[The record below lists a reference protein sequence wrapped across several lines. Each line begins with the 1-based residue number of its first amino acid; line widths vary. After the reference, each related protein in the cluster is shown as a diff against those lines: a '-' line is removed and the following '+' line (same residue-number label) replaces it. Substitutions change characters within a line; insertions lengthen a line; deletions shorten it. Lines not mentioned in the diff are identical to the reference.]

1 MEVQTPYAD
10 LSGNHMAKPQIESA
24 VLDFIILCSHPTRIW
39 ELGEEKNSY
48 PTIVGYRSEH
58 VKLVSVDV
66 FIHVVQP
73 TILEAVYSDILT
85 RFAGNEEALF
95 SIRIAY
101 CYSQSS
107 QLHDT

>member
-1 MEVQTPYAD
+1 M
-10 LSGNHMAKPQIESA
+10 GGG
-24 VLDFIILCSHPTRIW
+24 DFF
-39 ELGEEKNSY
+39 Y

-58 VKLVSVDV
+58 IKLVAVDV
-66 FIHVVQP
+66 FIHVIQP

-85 RFAGNEEALF
+85 HFAGNEEALF
-95 SIRIAY
+95 SARTAC